1 MIGFLQGS
9 PVKGDGDEL
18 FLLVQGVGYEL
29 HCSQNTLSEFEGRDF
44 VEAWVHTHVRE
55 DALMLFGF
63 STVTEKQVFL
73 SLLKV
78 TGIGPKSALNIL
90 SAAKLSDLIHMIE
103 EGDAKGLS
111 KLPKVGKKT
120 AEQIILSLQGK
131 LVRVGE
137 TRAQKVLNSGSR
149 EQIVTGLLN
158 LGFRLQEIEKVVD
171 QLDPKIDLQEGLK
184 QSLSALTS

>member
-1 MIGFLQGS
+1 MIGFLQGN
-9 PVKGDGDEL
+9 PLRGEADEL
-18 FLLVQGVGYEL
+18 YMMVQGVGYEL
-29 HCSQNTLSEFEGRDF
+29 HCSQNTLDDFEGRDF

-63 STVTEKQVFL
+63 SSMTEKQVFL

-78 TGIGPKSALNIL
+78 SGIGPKSALNIL
-90 SAAKLSDLIHMIE
+90 SASRLSELIRMIE

-137 TRAQKVLNSGSR
+137 SSATQKLQSGSR

-171 QLDPKIDLQEGLK
+171 QLDPKIDVHEGLK